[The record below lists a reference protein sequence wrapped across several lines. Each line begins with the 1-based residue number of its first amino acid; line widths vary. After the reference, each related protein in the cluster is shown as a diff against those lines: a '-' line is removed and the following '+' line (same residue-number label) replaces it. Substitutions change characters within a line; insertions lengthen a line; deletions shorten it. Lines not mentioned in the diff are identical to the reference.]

1 MVAVWYNRG
10 YVKLDKTG
18 ARLKRETAKM
28 TRRQVISFRLF
39 LYLSI
44 LLAALFVKWVAGAN
58 IFDHGM
64 GSAVMLVTIFII
76 IGGLIMLAPISCV
89 PGWYLNTFRKTKFS
103 SLAFFPLTAF
113 IPCFYVIKQF
123 IKEDQKIPALDNGDA
138 DFDTDKSLGETKTKH
153 YDLSKLDHTIALMVT
168 GVWSLIS
175 LAFTLGIFVL
185 LFYYA
190 IGKIT

>member
-1 MVAVWYNRG
+1 
-10 YVKLDKTG
+10 
-18 ARLKRETAKM
+18 M

-123 IKEDQKIPALDNGDA
+123 IKEDQKILALDNGDA
-138 DFDTDKSLGETKTKH
+138 DFDTDKSLGETKAKH
-153 YDLSKLDHTIALMVT
+153 YDLSKLDHAIALMVT
-168 GVWSLIS
+168 GVWGLLS

-185 LFYYA
+185 LVYYA

>member
-18 ARLKRETAKM
+18 ARLKRETAEM

-103 SLAFFPLTAF
+103 FSMIYINKTSIVTVTF
-113 IPCFYVIKQF
+113 KQCR
-123 IKEDQKIPALDNGDA
+123 
-138 DFDTDKSLGETKTKH
+138 
-153 YDLSKLDHTIALMVT
+153 
-168 GVWSLIS
+168 
-175 LAFTLGIFVL
+175 
-185 LFYYA
+185 
-190 IGKIT
+190 

>member
-18 ARLKRETAKM
+18 ERLKRETAKM

-89 PGWYLNTFRKTKFS
+89 PGWYLNTFRKPNFLLLHS
-103 SLAFFPLTAF
+103 S
-113 IPCFYVIKQF
+113 
-123 IKEDQKIPALDNGDA
+123 
-138 DFDTDKSLGETKTKH
+138 H
-153 YDLSKLDHTIALMVT
+153 
-168 GVWSLIS
+168 
-175 LAFTLGIFVL
+175 
-185 LFYYA
+185 
-190 IGKIT
+190 